1 MGAGCRSTQGRRWKI
16 AGCLLAGTITIGT
29 VEPAIA
35 QIIPDATL
43 GTENSVISPT
53 QAVIRGVVSDRI
65 FGGAQRGVNLFHSFD
80 QFNVG
85 LNQGAYFDNPVG
97 VTNIFSRITG
107 ATPSNILG
115 TLGVIQAG
123 STTTLGNADLYF
135 INPNGILFGAA
146 SRLDVGGSFLATTA
160 SAMQFGDAG
169 LFSATTPEV
178 PSALLTINPSAFLF
192 NQVAPGNI
200 IISSI
205 APSIPGSTFLVGLR
219 VPNGERLT
227 LLAGNL
233 LVDGYLSAFGGR
245 IDLGAVAGRGIVQL
259 NANGSIGI
267 PDTLARADVT
277 FSGAFLNV
285 SLDDGGDI
293 GVTANN
299 IDVLQNSS
307 LLAGISSGLGSEGSQ
322 AGDIVL
328 NATGM
333 IQVTGA
339 SSIRDDV
346 APNAI
351 GAGGNIALVANQLSV
366 SQGSLLSTIT
376 FERGDAGSIFLTVSD
391 RISFDGT
398 SIAFSTVEQGAVGR
412 AGNIEIHTGSL
423 SVTNGAQLVASTRG
437 RGNAGNVM
445 INARDR
451 ISFDGTSAN
460 GKFGSAALSTVEQ
473 GAVGRAGNIEI
484 ETGSLSVTNGAQ
496 LTASTLGQGD
506 AGNVMINARDRI
518 SFDGGSANGQFTSAA
533 FSSVS
538 QGGIGRGGNI
548 KIHTGSLSVTNGA
561 SLVASTVGQGDA
573 GNVFITAL
581 DRISFDGGSANGKFM
596 SAAFSSVLQGGI
608 GRGGNVEIHTGSLSI
623 TNGAQLTAN
632 TLGQGDAGNIL
643 ITARE
648 GILLRGTNYGYSSG
662 IFTNNYLASTGQGG
676 NIQIES
682 ATFRIANGA
691 VVSAPTRTLR
701 QGGSVVITTGQFEA
715 IDGGQIIVTARNRG
729 RAGSITINA
738 DSVTLSGHDPNFSDR
753 LRRFSTALANQ
764 GNGESGI
771 FANTRGVNSTGLGG
785 SITINANDV
794 FLDNGAIVTAR
805 SQGQGGAG
813 NLLINTQ
820 NLELIDSNISTRA
833 SRSTGGDIFIY
844 AQDQTQLTDSNIT
857 TSADES
863 RGGDIFINAVQG
875 NNDSVRLSDRGIIL
889 LEGDSDITTNS
900 QKDGGDITIGGQ
912 GIIAFDDSDIIT
924 RSDDG
929 NGGDITLSA
938 LFSESV
944 PLGSADDYDRNNQVD
959 LNAEGEL
966 AAGIITIND
975 TSFIQ
980 NNLADLA
987 DTAVNADSLI
997 ANSCI
1002 ARTEQG
1008 GTFLVTGSGGLPE
1021 RPGQPTVATYPTG
1034 AVQGL
1039 PQATSHA
1046 ENPPGWQIGDPI
1058 VEPQGVFQLPD
1069 GRLVMSR
1076 NCEP

>member
-1 MGAGCRSTQGRRWKI
+1 
-16 AGCLLAGTITIGT
+16 
-29 VEPAIA
+29 
-35 QIIPDATL
+35 
-43 GTENSVISPT
+43 
-53 QAVIRGVVSDRI
+53 
-65 FGGAQRGVNLFHSFD
+65 
-80 QFNVG
+80 
-85 LNQGAYFDNPVG
+85 
-97 VTNIFSRITG
+97 
-107 ATPSNILG
+107 
-115 TLGVIQAG
+115 
-123 STTTLGNADLYF
+123 
-135 INPNGILFGAA
+135 
-146 SRLDVGGSFLATTA
+146 
-160 SAMQFGDAG
+160 
-169 LFSATTPEV
+169 
-178 PSALLTINPSAFLF
+178 
-192 NQVAPGNI
+192 
-200 IISSI
+200 
-205 APSIPGSTFLVGLR
+205 
-219 VPNGERLT
+219 
-227 LLAGNL
+227 
-233 LVDGYLSAFGGR
+233 
-245 IDLGAVAGRGIVQL
+245 
-259 NANGSIGI
+259 
-267 PDTLARADVT
+267 
-277 FSGAFLNV
+277 
-285 SLDDGGDI
+285 
-293 GVTANN
+293 
-299 IDVLQNSS
+299 
-307 LLAGISSGLGSEGSQ
+307 
-322 AGDIVL
+322 
-328 NATGM
+328 
-333 IQVTGA
+333 
-339 SSIRDDV
+339 
-346 APNAI
+346 
-351 GAGGNIALVANQLSV
+351 
-366 SQGSLLSTIT
+366 
-376 FERGDAGSIFLTVSD
+376 
-391 RISFDGT
+391 
-398 SIAFSTVEQGAVGR
+398 
-412 AGNIEIHTGSL
+412 
-423 SVTNGAQLVASTRG
+423 
-437 RGNAGNVM
+437 M

-460 GKFGSAALSTVEQ
+460 GKFGSAALRTVEQ